1 MALSD
6 VLEVTVVVVGGK
18 EVEDNDGVVMRGR
31 NYLELV
37 ELEPKYPASV
47 LRDRSNTQIFD
58 WCSWVKGRLQ
68 IPDFDFPIVSPA
80 DYSVVIKSDASD

>member
-6 VLEVTVVVVGGK
+6 VLEVTVVVVGGE

-47 LRDRSNTQIFD
+47 LLVLVILLGAGLVELRVRGSILAHNV
-58 WCSWVKGRLQ
+58 VKYQYIL
-68 IPDFDFPIVSPA
+68 D
-80 DYSVVIKSDASD
+80 IKG

>member
-6 VLEVTVVVVGGK
+6 VLEVTVVVVGGE

-47 LRDRSNTQIFD
+47 LLVLVILLGAGGGLVELRVRGSILAHNV
-58 WCSWVKGRLQ
+58 VKYQYIL
-68 IPDFDFPIVSPA
+68 D
-80 DYSVVIKSDASD
+80 IKG